1 MKLYTFL
8 GFSAPWRPAIALKL
22 KKIEYT
28 SIIID
33 LSKKQQREDNYTKIN
48 PN

>member
-1 MKLYTFL
+1 MSKTVPIKLFTFL

-28 SIIID
+28 PIVID
-33 LSKKQQREDNYTKIN
+33 LSKK
-48 PN
+48 